1 MITRRDSLGAAI
13 LFLWLVGLALLA
25 RRELSVSEPEHMKE
39 AALLVVPGTAYYEV
53 VSGDARVGWA
63 SATIDTNAS
72 GISIRDVIVIAP
84 PDSTVRTSR
93 FAARARVS
101 LTPALRLNGFTY
113 ELGGDHRRYKV
124 TGTMSRDTMLELVTA
139 AENMPPDT
147 AVVSVQRNV
156 LWPSTVPLA
165 LSLGERPKV
174 GRAYTYAIYD
184 PTTGTPGSIQLVVGA
199 ESLFVIPDS
208 AKLNDA
214 RDTWIVAHAD
224 TVRGWRLDPQGPSVV
239 SGWIDERGRAI
250 EIRSLGT
257 FTVRRTA
264 YELAFQNWSHDAART
279 SAAMKV
285 HHTSTTR

>member
-25 RRELSVSEPEHMKE
+25 RRELFVTEPEHMKE

-53 VSGDARVGWA
+53 LDGDARVGWA
-63 SATIDTNAS
+63 SATIDTSAT
-72 GISIRDVIVIAP
+72 GISVRDVIVIAP
-84 PDSTVRTSR
+84 PDSTAKTRR

-101 LTPALRLNGFTY
+101 LTPGLRLTGFTY
-113 ELGGDHRRYKV
+113 ELGGDQRRYRVSGK
-124 TGTMSRDTMLELVTA
+124 MSKDTMLELITSA
-139 AENMPPDT
+139 GKTRPDT
-147 AVVSVQRNV
+147 AVVSVQSNV

-165 LSLGERPKV
+165 LALAARPKV
-174 GRAYTYAIYD
+174 GRTYTYSIYD
-184 PTTGTPGSIQLVVGA
+184 PTTGAPQDIQLAVGA

-208 AKLNDA
+208 AKLDDA
-214 RDTWIVAHAD
+214 RATWIVAHAD
-224 TVRGWRLDPQGPSVV
+224 TVRGWRLDPQGSTLV

-250 EIRSLGT
+250 ETRSIGT

-264 YELAFQNWSHDAART
+264 YELAFQNWSLAATR
-279 SAAMKV
+279 SAAAVRV